1 MKKTSKLAGVAMATL
16 MAVSNSPVIAGEQAS
31 CASCDETASSGEA
44 VGVAGDRALARQKL
58 IDALKSMKNEPE
70 KIEFHSAMCY
80 KMAMPPATVDYTC
93 PGCGNNTTHS
103 YNSTAGEMV
112 RQMASVRRAL
122 PNLPVKIALDETA
135 LCSKCRK
142 GTQDELVF
150 TSECGKCSASFTWK
164 ISNSNDLD
172 QLGWLFLDYPVTVIN
187 DGPGRGPLKN
197 PDKVKAMVEFVSGC
211 TFCPKCIEELQLS
224 YEKQP

>member
-16 MAVSNSPVIAGEQAS
+16 MTVSNCPVIAGEQAS

-44 VGVAGDRALARQKL
+44 VGVTGDRALARQKL

-103 YNSTAGEMV
+103 YNSPAGEMV
-112 RQMASVRRAL
+112 RQIASVRRAL

-142 GTQDELVF
+142 STQDELVF

-164 ISNSNDLD
+164 INNSSDLD
-172 QLGWLFLDYPVTVIN
+172 RLGWLFLDYPVTVIN

-197 PDKVKAMVEFVSGC
+197 PDKVKVMVEFVSSC
-211 TFCPKCIEELQLS
+211 TFCPKCIEELQLN